1 MTILSKLEDTR
12 ERLFLLYEAR
22 DNGQPE
28 VQSQIKNLEYKLQV
42 YDKAMSHI
50 NRIKNKHNS
59 KYGM

>member
-42 YDKAMSHI
+42 YDNAMSHI
-50 NRIKNKHNS
+50 QQIKTKYSS
-59 KYGM
+59 KYGV

>member
-28 VQSQIKNLEYKLQV
+28 VQSQIKIQT
-42 YDKAMSHI
+42 SSI
-50 NRIKNKHNS
+50 
-59 KYGM
+59 